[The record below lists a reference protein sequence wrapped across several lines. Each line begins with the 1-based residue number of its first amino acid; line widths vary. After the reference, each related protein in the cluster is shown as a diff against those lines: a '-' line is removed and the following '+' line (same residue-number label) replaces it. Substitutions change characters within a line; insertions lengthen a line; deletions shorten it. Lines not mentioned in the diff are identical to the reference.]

1 MRIKDF
7 SWKDSV
13 RSGHH
18 NFKCQV
24 RMWDV
29 FMKNRGNND
38 FKGNNDFREAGL
50 GKCNFQ
56 QWLWEQTKN
65 QL

>member
-24 RMWDV
+24 GIWDV
-29 FMKNRGNND
+29 FMKNRVGLL
-38 FKGNNDFREAGL
+38 KGNNDFREEGL

-56 QWLWEQTKN
+56 QWL
-65 QL
+65 